1 MEKYSTAKK
10 RIIKYSCVVGLISF
24 MLLFLVGRAI
34 LGYME
39 KEEKA
44 GAAYMAQSTVRRI
57 KAQLE
62 RYVVSSDLV
71 ENIINAGYKL
81 DEEAF
86 SELASIIPNENGIVK
101 AFELAPDGI
110 ITDVYPIEGNEKAF
124 GLDMLTE
131 HERSADANLAK
142 ETKEYTLGG
151 PYELKQGGMG
161 ALLLNPVYQP
171 DDGEDSTFWGFVI
184 TVIDWDRFVSELK
197 LEKLSEASF
206 YYKIWKKDKSTGEQV
221 VLAQNKEK
229 LSKNCLTLE
238 CSIPNEVLYF
248 DIEPSAGWITISY
261 WFSDI
266 LTVLVLSSL
275 IASIFYQV
283 LSKNNQEKQYAE
295 QLQRSAEMAK
305 NANEAKTRF
314 LFNMSHDIR
323 TPMNAIIGFSNL
335 LEKNLQ
341 NGEKAKEYLKKIQSS
356 STLMMTIINQVLEM
370 ARIESGTSTLRL
382 KAEDLGVIFHEVS
395 SVFESDIR
403 KKNLQYSIDANVC
416 HKYAVCDK
424 TKLQEIYLN
433 IVSNAVKYT
442 PSGKSIHVTVK
453 EIASD
458 NKMVQYCFICEDTG
472 IGIPAED
479 LPRIFE
485 KGFTGYNGR
494 ENKKS
499 TGIGLYLCKNIM
511 DKLQWNITVDS
522 EVGSGTKIYLTK
534 M

>member
-1 MEKYSTAKK
+1 M
-10 RIIKYSCVVGLISF
+10 
-24 MLLFLVGRAI
+24 
-34 LGYME
+34 
-39 KEEKA
+39 
-44 GAAYMAQSTVRRI
+44 
-57 KAQLE
+57 
-62 RYVVSSDLV
+62 
-71 ENIINAGYKL
+71 
-81 DEEAF
+81 
-86 SELASIIPNENGIVK
+86 
-101 AFELAPDGI
+101 
-110 ITDVYPIEGNEKAF
+110 
-124 GLDMLTE
+124 
-131 HERSADANLAK
+131 LAK
-142 ETKEYTLGG
+142 
-151 PYELKQGGMG
+151 
-161 ALLLNPVYQP
+161 
-171 DDGEDSTFWGFVI
+171 
-184 TVIDWDRFVSELK
+184 
-197 LEKLSEASF
+197 
-206 YYKIWKKDKSTGEQV
+206 
-221 VLAQNKEK
+221 NKEK
-229 LSKNCLTLE
+229 LSKDCLTLE
-238 CSIPNEVLYF
+238 CSIPNEVWYF

-305 NANEAKTRF
+305 TANEAKTRF

-370 ARIESGTSTLRL
+370 ARIESGTATLRL

-472 IGIPAED
+472 IGMSEEYLPHIFEEFSREHTSTENKVVGTGLGLPIVKSLVELMGGSIRAESRQGVGTRFTVTVSLETVSKEDVYKEQEKQPDMSDIRGKRILLAED
-479 LPRIFE
+479 NELNAEIAIE
-485 KGFTGYNGR
+485 LLQEEGLLVELATDGQECYDMLDHAEEGYYDLILMDIQMPNVNGYEATVKIR
-494 ENKKS
+494 QMENDKKAQIPIVAMTANVFAEDRKLALDLGMNGHIS
-499 TGIGLYLCKNIM
+499 KPIDMKKVRKVLYNI
-511 DKLQWNITVDS
+511 LNA
-522 EVGSGTKIYLTK
+522 E
-534 M
+534 